1 MSNDF
6 TRRGP
11 EGPGSWG
18 STAAAGPTVPR
29 YRILGLVGIGGMGVV
44 YRAEDTRLGRTVAL
58 KFLPPM
64 LTPNPRAKARFLDE
78 ARAASALDHTN
89 ICTIYEVG
97 ETAEGQ
103 LYFAMAFYEGE
114 TLKRRLGRGSL
125 PVAEALRIALEVARG
140 LAAAHHH
147 GIVHRDIKPANLMI
161 TEDGIVKIL
170 DFGIA
175 LLPDQALSGPLLGTP
190 GYMSP
195 EQERGGTVDARSD
208 VWSLGAVLHEMLTG
222 RLPARR
228 GHQEEPAG
236 EVPPALLPWREQL
249 PGIDG
254 VLSRMLAEEPADRDP
269 DAGALLAG
277 LAALERAA
285 AGGERARATGP
296 GRRRVPAWA
305 IALVAALVLAA
316 GSGLLWSLRR
326 HGGAGPDPGQATFT
340 RLTDLP
346 GKEWF
351 PSLDPQGEF
360 FVYARKDGDQSRLFW
375 QPVEG
380 GKAVEL
386 LPDSPGGDSQ
396 PSLSPDG
403 EQVAFRSE
411 RDGGGIF
418 LLRLKGRSVR
428 RIADAGF
435 NPAWSPDGREIV
447 YATDGVDSP
456 LIRRYSP
463 SQIFRVDVATGERR
477 RVHPGDAVQPSWSPR
492 GFRIAYWGLSPAGQ
506 RLIWTLPASGG
517 KAVRVTA
524 GRSVDWNPVW
534 SPDGRY
540 LYFASDRSGTTN
552 LWRVPIDERSGST
565 GDPEP
570 VTTSTQASM
579 LLSLSRDGK
588 RIAYTTDETR
598 TTLEKAAFDPGSG
611 TLSGPVAAITRT
623 AQIIMTCDVSRDGG
637 WLAYQTSVP
646 HQNLFLIHPD
656 GSGLRQLTADG
667 FNNRQPRW
675 SPDGKRLAFYSNRGG
690 KYEIWLVRADGSQ
703 LERAAVL
710 PDRPRAVHPVWSP
723 DGRQLACDLDENEAL
738 IDLTRPLADRRP
750 LLLPPAGPGLGF
762 SASSW
767 SADGRWLAGALHVQT
782 PDRRQVPGV
791 VLYSPA
797 ERRYVR
803 LSARG
808 EGATWLSDSRRLLYS
823 DGGRIF
829 LFDTLSRTSRQV
841 LTPPPGSDY
850 NDVCLGPDDRVL
862 YLARNTEEGDI
873 WLLTMK

>member
-1 MSNDF
+1 MPMSNDF

-114 TLKRRLGRGSL
+114 TLKRRLGRGPL

-236 EVPPALLPWREQL
+236 EAPPAPLPWREQL

-254 VLSRMLAEEPADRDP
+254 VLSRMLAEEPAGRDP

-305 IALVAALVLAA
+305 IALVAA
-316 GSGLLWSLRR
+316 
-326 HGGAGPDPGQATFT
+326 
-340 RLTDLP
+340 
-346 GKEWF
+346 
-351 PSLDPQGEF
+351 
-360 FVYARKDGDQSRLFW
+360 
-375 QPVEG
+375 
-380 GKAVEL
+380 
-386 LPDSPGGDSQ
+386 
-396 PSLSPDG
+396 
-403 EQVAFRSE
+403 
-411 RDGGGIF
+411 
-418 LLRLKGRSVR
+418 
-428 RIADAGF
+428 
-435 NPAWSPDGREIV
+435 
-447 YATDGVDSP
+447 
-456 LIRRYSP
+456 
-463 SQIFRVDVATGERR
+463 
-477 RVHPGDAVQPSWSPR
+477 
-492 GFRIAYWGLSPAGQ
+492 
-506 RLIWTLPASGG
+506 
-517 KAVRVTA
+517 
-524 GRSVDWNPVW
+524 
-534 SPDGRY
+534 
-540 LYFASDRSGTTN
+540 
-552 LWRVPIDERSGST
+552 
-565 GDPEP
+565 
-570 VTTSTQASM
+570 
-579 LLSLSRDGK
+579 
-588 RIAYTTDETR
+588 
-598 TTLEKAAFDPGSG
+598 
-611 TLSGPVAAITRT
+611 
-623 AQIIMTCDVSRDGG
+623 
-637 WLAYQTSVP
+637 
-646 HQNLFLIHPD
+646 
-656 GSGLRQLTADG
+656 
-667 FNNRQPRW
+667 
-675 SPDGKRLAFYSNRGG
+675 
-690 KYEIWLVRADGSQ
+690 
-703 LERAAVL
+703 
-710 PDRPRAVHPVWSP
+710 
-723 DGRQLACDLDENEAL
+723 
-738 IDLTRPLADRRP
+738 
-750 LLLPPAGPGLGF
+750 
-762 SASSW
+762 
-767 SADGRWLAGALHVQT
+767 
-782 PDRRQVPGV
+782 
-791 VLYSPA
+791 
-797 ERRYVR
+797 
-803 LSARG
+803 
-808 EGATWLSDSRRLLYS
+808 
-823 DGGRIF
+823 
-829 LFDTLSRTSRQV
+829 
-841 LTPPPGSDY
+841 
-850 NDVCLGPDDRVL
+850 
-862 YLARNTEEGDI
+862 
-873 WLLTMK
+873 